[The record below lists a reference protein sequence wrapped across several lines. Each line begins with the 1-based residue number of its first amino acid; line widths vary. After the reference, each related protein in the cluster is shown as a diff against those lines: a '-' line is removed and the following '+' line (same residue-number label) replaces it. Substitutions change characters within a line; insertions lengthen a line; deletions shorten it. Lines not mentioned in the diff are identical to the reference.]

1 MLYLVVN
8 AIQNW
13 VEKNSIR
20 ELLVDD
26 ELKEMLIQ
34 LFYWYKLIE
43 GKYSDSRLKKLTNL
57 EASLPIIEK
66 IGMQFYNYFII
77 L

>member
-1 MLYLVVN
+1 MLFLVVN

-34 LFYWYKLIE
+34 LFYWDKLIE
-43 GKYSDSRLKKLTNL
+43 GKYSDSRLKELTNL
-57 EASLPIIEK
+57 EASVPIIEK

>member
-34 LFYWYKLIE
+34 LFYWDKLIE
-43 GKYSDSRLKKLTNL
+43 GKYSDSRLKELTNL
-57 EASLPIIEK
+57 EASVPIIEK